1 MTTAG
6 WKRVATLLDTV
17 SAEAVRRLLVAEG
30 VPAAIRSDSSL
41 LGEARSCEVVVP
53 PAWVQR
59 AQEILEERQVS
70 EAELERLATR
80 DAGDSGAGG
89 QC

>member
-1 MTTAG
+1 MTTTG

-17 SAEAVRRLLVAEG
+17 SAEAIRRLLAAEG

-53 PAWVQR
+53 PAWQQR

-70 EAELERLATR
+70 EVELERLAA
-80 DAGDSGAGG
+80 AGRAESDGDGH
-89 QC
+89 C